1 MILAAPTAGFAAAL
15 ATVPPT
21 SRLLHPAHL
30 CTLTHMS
37 ERKRQHCDRTCGTAV
52 NQLVQVGDT
61 HLHARKRTRKCHPPS
76 HL

>member
-15 ATVPPT
+15 AMP
-21 SRLLHPAHL
+21 PAHL
-30 CTLTHMS
+30 CSLTHMS
-37 ERKRQHCDRTCGTAV
+37 ERKRQHCDRICGTAV

-61 HLHARKRTRKCHPPS
+61 HLHARKRTRNCHPTS